1 MNDHQQNRIL
11 SLAAYNAGPSRV
23 KQWTKHRLP
32 LDAWIESIPFAETRA
47 YVQTIL
53 MYAYVYGKR
62 FNEPIEFLY
71 DIDFETFE
79 PIAERSMLDELRGKL
94 ALTANAPS

>member
-1 MNDHQQNRIL
+1 M
-11 SLAAYNAGPSRV
+11 GKTPSTPRCGV
-23 KQWTKHRLP
+23 
-32 LDAWIESIPFAETRA
+32 ESIPFTETRA

-71 DIDFETFE
+71 DIDFEAFE
-79 PIAERSMLDELRGKL
+79 PIAEQSMLDELRGKL
-94 ALTANAPS
+94 ALPDPTSN

>member
-1 MNDHQQNRIL
+1 QNRIL

-23 KQWTKHRLP
+23 QRWTKRRLP
-32 LDAWIESIPFAETRA
+32 LDAWVESIPFAETRA

-53 MYAYVYGKR
+53 THAYVYGKR

-71 DIDFETFE
+71 DIDFEAFD
-79 PIAERSMLDELRGKL
+79 PIVEQSMLDELRDE
-94 ALTANAPS
+94 LTLPESAAN